1 MVMGKQNL
9 LEEVEALAI
18 AKAQEEEASSF
29 QIVEK
34 FHELLREK
42 KSLGNPFP
50 IEAFPPKL
58 GAIAQTFT
66 RCYGLPVDYFGLG
79 MLTAASVAIGNGYA
93 VSLKQNHSFPP
104 ILYSAVVGNSSIGKT
119 PAIMLCLGPIFH
131 LEETYREQHHAK
143 LEAWKQE
150 CFELK
155 MGGLNREDPPKPTQ
169 TELVINDA
177 TTEAINASL
186 EVNPRG
192 LLMFRDELNGW
203 INSLNQY
210 RKGSD
215 LEFWLSVW
223 SNQSVKVN
231 RIGRDSLYIRK
242 PFVSVIGGIQPAIL
256 NGFATD
262 GRSDNGFLARILFA
276 WPDEMKKP
284 YESNIS
290 PDPTVFEEYRRI
302 IANLHKLPHNFDE
315 EGHGEPI
322 LITLTEK
329 ARKAYSHWYKDN
341 TDLINAEESDTV
353 KSILGKMESY
363 LLRLALILSL
373 ADLAI
378 TGEEQTAEAMQEHQ
392 IGEEEI
398 LRAVALVSYFKKTA
412 LRVIGNL
419 ENPVKKL
426 SDEKEAF
433 YEALPEEFSTKMA
446 LEAGQEAN
454 ISERTVKRLLNDFLL
469 FKQLGRGRYRKHY
482 L

>member
-1 MVMGKQNL
+1 MGKKEL
-9 LEEVEALAI
+9 LEEVEAIAI
-18 AKAQEEEASSF
+18 AQAREEQEES
-29 QIVEK
+29 
-34 FHELLREK
+34 LLIIDRYKALMTEK

-50 IEAFPPKL
+50 IDAFPLKL
-58 GAIAQTFT
+58 GAIAQTFN
-66 RCYGLPVDYFGLG
+66 RCYGLPLDYFGLG
-79 MLTAASVAIGNGYA
+79 MLTAASVAIGNAYA
-93 VSLKQNHSFPP
+93 ISYKQNHNFPP

-119 PAIMLCLGPIFH
+119 PAINLCLGPIFD
-131 LEETYREQHHAK
+131 LEENYRDEYHVRYDT
-143 LEAWKQE
+143 WKQE

-155 MGGLNREDPPKPTQ
+155 IGGLNREDPPKPTQ
-169 TELVINDA
+169 QELIINDA

-186 EVNPRG
+186 EANPRG
-192 LLMFRDELNGW
+192 LLMVRDELNGW

-231 RIGRDSLYIRK
+231 RVGKDSLYVRK

-256 NGFATD
+256 SGFATD

-284 YESNIS
+284 YESNQA
-290 PDPTVFEEYRRI
+290 PDPAVFDDYKRI
-302 IANLHKLPHNFDE
+302 IRNLHKLPHNFDE
-315 EGHGEPI
+315 EGHGEPM

-353 KSILGKMESY
+353 KSIYGKMESY

-373 ADLAI
+373 LDLALNGDEY
-378 TGEEQTAEAMQEHQ
+378 TPEQMVAHQVGED
-392 IGEEEI
+392 EI
-398 LRAVALVSYFKKTA
+398 HRAVALVAYFKKTS
-412 LRVIGNL
+412 LKVIGNL
-419 ENPVKKL
+419 ESPVKKL
-426 SDEKEAF
+426 TDEKEAF
-433 YEALPEEFSTKMA
+433 YEALPEEFSTKSA
-446 LEAGQEAN
+446 LEAGQAAG

-469 FKQLGRGRYRKHY
+469 FKQLGRGKYRKHY